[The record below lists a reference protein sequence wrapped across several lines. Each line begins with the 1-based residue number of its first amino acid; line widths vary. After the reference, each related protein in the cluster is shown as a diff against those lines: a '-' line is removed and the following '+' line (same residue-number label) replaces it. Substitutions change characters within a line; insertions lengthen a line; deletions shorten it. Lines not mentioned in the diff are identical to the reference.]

1 MALLCSDLTL
11 TPSLP
16 MRSTVTYL
24 LNQLM
29 TELHRAVFVMLSCLF
44 SNISGLKPPS
54 IVLCSYPKASTTIL
68 ISQIKFNFI

>member
-16 MRSTVTYL
+16 MRSTVPYL

-29 TELHRAVFVMLSCLF
+29 TEPLRAVFVMLSSLF
-44 SNISGLKPPS
+44 SNISRIETALDHSVFLP
-54 IVLCSYPKASTTIL
+54 
-68 ISQIKFNFI
+68 